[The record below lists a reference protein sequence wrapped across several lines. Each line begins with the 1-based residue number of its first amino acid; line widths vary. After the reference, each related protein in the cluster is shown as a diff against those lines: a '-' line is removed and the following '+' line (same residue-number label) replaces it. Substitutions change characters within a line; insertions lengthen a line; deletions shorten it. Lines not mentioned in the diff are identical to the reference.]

1 MATNEI
7 RKEAEVQAD
16 RNDHELS
23 LIPYKTVDIKHTSS
37 DVPPYITGLAL
48 MSNGGLILVDDMH
61 CSLILM
67 DSDLNIVD
75 TLHCQRSTNLKS
87 TPYFGFKLKPYD
99 VASLNDQEAIVT
111 YPGQKLLQ
119 FVKTYPRLEAGR
131 LIPVDLQIWGV
142 ETTDNHIY
150 VACGG
155 QQPSVLVLDLNGEK
169 QRLIDIK
176 GTDDQFDS
184 TRYIA
189 ANSDGTKLFLT
200 CSGRLL
206 CITVDGQF
214 VYSCSEP
221 NLENVFAIAVD
232 NDENVYASCLRPDRV
247 LAINANSLTPKE
259 LLVPG
264 DGLRFPRGIGYRK
277 TDNLLFVAG
286 FCKFL
291 SVFKV
296 MSVSSSRQQ

>member
-1 MATNEI
+1 MAKNDISEET
-7 RKEAEVQAD
+7 EVHAD
-16 RNDHELS
+16 RNDHEIS
-23 LIPYKTVDIKHTSS
+23 LIPYKTVDIKHTS
-37 DVPPYITGLAL
+37 DGIGPYITGLAL
-48 MSNGGLILVDDMH
+48 MSNGGLILADDVH
-61 CSLILM
+61 YSLILM
-67 DSDLNIVD
+67 DSDINIID
-75 TLHCQRSTNLKS
+75 TLHCPRSTSLES
-87 TPYFGFKLKPYD
+87 TPYSGSTLKPYD
-99 VASLNDQEAIVT
+99 VALLNDQEAIVT
-111 YPGQKLLQ
+111 YPGPKLLQ
-119 FVKTYPRLEAGR
+119 FVKTYPHLEAGR

-221 NLENVFAIAVD
+221 NLENAFAIAVD
-232 NDENVYASCLRPDRV
+232 NDENVYASCFRPDRV
-247 LAINANSLTPKE
+247 LTISANSLIPKE

-264 DGLRFPRGIGYRK
+264 DSLRFPRGIGYRK
-277 TDNLLFVAG
+277 MDNLLFLAG
-286 FCKFL
+286 FCNFL